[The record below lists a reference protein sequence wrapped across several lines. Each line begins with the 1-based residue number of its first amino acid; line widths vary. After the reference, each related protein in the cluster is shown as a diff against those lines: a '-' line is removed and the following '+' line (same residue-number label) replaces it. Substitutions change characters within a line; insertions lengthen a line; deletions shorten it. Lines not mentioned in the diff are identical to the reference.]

1 MPDQSDQPPV
11 GYEPNDPWAP
21 PERRAPQDKQ
31 DRVDLGKKTPDA
43 QPGRP
48 AVHDQPTVTSMP
60 SAGVPGT
67 GPGTGDAGAVPPP
80 PIAPGGP
87 AQPAPGP
94 YGYPAAPGTPAGGT
108 PGYGYPAAPGTQTG
122 APGYGYPG
130 YPGYS
135 GSWTMGTQPQNGM
148 GTAAMVLGI
157 LAVCLFC
164 MYGIPSLILGVLAL
178 IFGILGRKRYQ
189 RGEANNKGQ
198 ALAGI
203 ILGSVGIALGLAIIA
218 FFAWIIVN
226 ADKWEESGV
235 DEDPWATTLVVDAA
249 PR

>member
-1 MPDQSDQPPV
+1 MPEQSDRPPG

-21 PERRAPQDKQ
+21 PERRASQGGQ
-31 DRVDLGKKTPDA
+31 DRVDLGKTAPDA

-48 AVHDQPTVTSMP
+48 AVHDQPTVTSTP

-67 GPGTGDAGAVPPP
+67 GPETGDAGAVPPP

-94 YGYPAAPGTPAGGT
+94 YGYPAAPGTP
-108 PGYGYPAAPGTQTG
+108 GYGYPAAPGAQPG

-164 MYGIPSLILGVLAL
+164 MYGIPSLILGALAL
-178 IFGILGRKRYQ
+178 IFGIIGRKRYQ

-203 ILGSVGIALGLAIIA
+203 ILGSVGIALGAAIIA

-226 ADKWEESGV
+226 ADEWEESGV